1 MVGVFMFAHFLSSRQ
16 LSYIRPTTHGLP
28 QTIAVGQLGMTAPG
42 SSLTGQGRP
51 SIHMNG
57 NAVYQAHSV
66 KIRRSSY
73 TSGDGLL
80 SFDCSQEDSMHA
92 FWQDTRF
99 GWRMLAKNPGFT
111 AIAVVTLAL
120 GIGANTAI
128 FSLVNAVMLQSL
140 PVRNPEQL
148 VVPRWSARAWPKD
161 IGTSSHGDCRSQNR
175 DRPGP
180 NSGLCSFSYP
190 MFKEIRAEKE
200 LFSSV
205 AAFAGPAQLDLSG
218 NGP

>member
-128 FSLVNAVMLQSL
+128 FSLGNVFMFRPL
-140 PVRNPEQL
+140 PVKDADRLTVVAVQYRADADPSQL
-148 VVPRWSARAWPKD
+148 
-161 IGTSSHGDCRSQNR
+161 
-175 DRPGP
+175 
-180 NSGLCSFSYP
+180 SY
-190 MFKEIRAEKE
+190 
-200 LFSSV
+200 
-205 AAFAGPAQLDLSG
+205 LD
-218 NGP
+218 